1 MIDSKWFPL
10 QGPESFLKHVL
21 HLKPAPPL
29 IPEMAQP
36 PEGPAP
42 MPPTPEE
49 QTAQIPAATAASTPS
64 VIDQIEAAGKRI
76 IAQAATQAEA
86 EAEPIAE
93 ALVDELLGKIPLGTM
108 FDPLAHAVLTG
119 VASKLTAKL
128 AAI

>member
-29 IPEMAQP
+29 IPEMAQA
-36 PEGPAP
+36 PEGPKTMDEPNTAAAP
-42 MPPTPEE
+42 AP
-49 QTAQIPAATAASTPS
+49 AASTPS
-64 VIDQIEAAGKRI
+64 VLDQIEAAGKRI